1 MSNSTMKNITNNRQI
16 NHLNNNNYNINDYI
30 KNYNSINNNNY
41 KINNNQ
47 DNSNDNKNNKKY
59 IYTNTKTKIN
69 INNNIISNKRPKR
82 YIIEPTTYK
91 EIFNLPDKKEWID
104 AVKEE
109 LNNIKV

>member
-30 KNYNSINNNNY
+30 KNYN
-41 KINNNQ
+41 
-47 DNSNDNKNNKKY
+47 